1 MTMQLDL
8 IPAVTDVQKQE
19 EAPDLLRE
27 PEVDMKTAFL
37 TDKDNPKN
45 REDLAV

>member
-1 MTMQLDL
+1 MQLDL

-27 PEVDMKTAFL
+27 PEVDMKMAFL